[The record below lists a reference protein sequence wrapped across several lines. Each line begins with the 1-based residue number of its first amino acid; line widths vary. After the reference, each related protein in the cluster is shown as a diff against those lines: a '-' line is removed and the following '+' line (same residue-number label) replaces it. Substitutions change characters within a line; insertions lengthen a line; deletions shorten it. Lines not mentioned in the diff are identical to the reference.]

1 MKQQCS
7 QNAACLLFLPE
18 VLLRAGA
25 SASFPWFKASLG
37 SAQACLGGEEPC
49 GPAALIFG

>member
-7 QNAACLLFLPE
+7 QNAACPLFLPE

-37 SAQACLGGEEPC
+37 SARACLGGEEPC